1 VTGIVQSAEAFR
13 EAPSSPPPSPSPP
26 PSLSLFGRI
35 LEVVDEA
42 DGKVV
47 LVGWDDRKYEAMWY
61 SAQQALGPRGLQL
74 WNGGGRRSS
83 RPN

>member
-1 VTGIVQSAEAFR
+1 
-13 EAPSSPPPSPSPP
+13 
-26 PSLSLFGRI
+26 